1 MWFCETR
8 VQPLNPLLF
17 AFSPAIW
24 TFGTWNGSIRG
35 RCRHFKE
42 TPHFPLWQSLSNWV
56 SVYATNLGRMMMI
69 MIIMRRR
76 RMFINVYKCHK
87 TARRRR
93 WQWCV
98 CLCLNRQKPSE
109 VIGTIICGFNAVF
122 SARSP
127 SQRSANTS
135 FNLLRTYSNL
145 VQQEHQRRFKM
156 LSQLSTKSKI
166 QLTLQASQLHHDSI
180 PIEQSNRS
188 KGKQLLNKVYNF
200 SLV

>member
-1 MWFCETR
+1 
-8 VQPLNPLLF
+8 
-17 AFSPAIW
+17 
-24 TFGTWNGSIRG
+24 
-35 RCRHFKE
+35 
-42 TPHFPLWQSLSNWV
+42 
-56 SVYATNLGRMMMI
+56 MI
-69 MIIMRRR
+69 MIIMRTR
-76 RMFINVYKCHK
+76 RMFITIFKNVTKLPGDDDDNYVCVYVS
-87 TARRRR
+87 TARSR
-93 WQWCV
+93 V
-98 CLCLNRQKPSE
+98 LLKPSE
-109 VIGTIICGFNAVF
+109 VIGTIISGFNAVF
-122 SARSP
+122 SAQSP

>member
-1 MWFCETR
+1 M
-8 VQPLNPLLF
+8 
-17 AFSPAIW
+17 
-24 TFGTWNGSIRG
+24 
-35 RCRHFKE
+35 KE
-42 TPHFPLWQSLSNWV
+42 TLHFQSLSNGVERV
-56 SVYATNLGRMMMI
+56 SLYVTNWGRMMMI

-109 VIGTIICGFNAVF
+109 VIGTIISGFNAVF
-122 SARSP
+122 SARSS

-156 LSQLSTKSKI
+156 LSQLGTKSKI
-166 QLTLQASQLHHDSI
+166 QLTYKQVSSTMI
-180 PIEQSNRS
+180 PS
-188 KGKQLLNKVYNF
+188 LLNNQTETN
-200 SLV
+200 

>member
-1 MWFCETR
+1 
-8 VQPLNPLLF
+8 
-17 AFSPAIW
+17 
-24 TFGTWNGSIRG
+24 
-35 RCRHFKE
+35 
-42 TPHFPLWQSLSNWV
+42 
-56 SVYATNLGRMMMI
+56 MI
-69 MIIMRRR
+69 MIIMRTR
-76 RMFINVYKCHK
+76 RMFITIFKNVTKLPGDDDDNYVCVYVS
-87 TARRRR
+87 TARSR
-93 WQWCV
+93 V
-98 CLCLNRQKPSE
+98 VLKPSE
-109 VIGTIICGFNAVF
+109 VIGTIISGFNAVF
-122 SARSP
+122 SAQSP

>member
-1 MWFCETR
+1 MSAFQR
-8 VQPLNPLLF
+8 GSALSPL
-17 AFSPAIW
+17 AIA
-24 TFGTWNGSIRG
+24 
-35 RCRHFKE
+35 K
-42 TPHFPLWQSLSNWV
+42 QLS
-56 SVYATNLGRMMMI
+56 
-69 MIIMRRR
+69 
-76 RMFINVYKCHK
+76 
-87 TARRRR
+87 
-93 WQWCV
+93 V
-98 CLCLNRQKPSE
+98 CLCHKLRQDDDDNDYNEEEEDVYKYLQMSQNCQATTMTMMCVFMSQPPEAGWVLLKPSE
-109 VIGTIICGFNAVF
+109 VIGTIISGFNAVF
-122 SARSP
+122 SAQSP

>member
-1 MWFCETR
+1 
-8 VQPLNPLLF
+8 
-17 AFSPAIW
+17 
-24 TFGTWNGSIRG
+24 
-35 RCRHFKE
+35 
-42 TPHFPLWQSLSNWV
+42 
-56 SVYATNLGRMMMI
+56 MI
-69 MIIMRRR
+69 MIIMRTR
-76 RMFINVYKCHK
+76 RMFINISKNVTKLPGDDDDNYVCVYVS
-87 TARRRR
+87 TARSR
-93 WQWCV
+93 V
-98 CLCLNRQKPSE
+98 VLKPSE
-109 VIGTIICGFNAVF
+109 VIGTIISGFNAVF
-122 SARSP
+122 SAQSP